1 MGGLNYEGDAMS
13 KRHADQN
20 YFNRIERRNG
30 GEFPECKGF
39 YEDCPEKPSL
49 LDNKC
54 RNCPQADELKKPK
67 LEWVDCEHCG
77 EDAVPVAEG
86 TKKEEI
92 EGAKCHICGKINSKE
107 YIAKQRN

>member
-1 MGGLNYEGDAMS
+1 MGLNYDGETMS

-30 GEFPECKGF
+30 GEFPQCKGF
-39 YEDCPEKPSL
+39 YPDCPENPNL

-67 LEWVDCEHCG
+67 LEWVDCEYCG
-77 EDAVPVAEG
+77 EDTTPVAEG
-86 TKKEEI
+86 TKKEDI
-92 EGAKCHICGKINSKE
+92 EDTKCHVCNKFNSKE
-107 YIAKQRN
+107 SIQKQRP